1 MKKFFLLLGMLLSL
15 TINAHATDSESSE
28 SMVFLEFQKKSQS
41 QSNSRV
47 NRTPIRFPQINVTFN
62 PDENIIVIESSE
74 SIDVDVFLYD
84 ADGNVVDYSNTLN
97 TTLQLLSNG
106 EYTLYIEA
114 DSWYAIGYIN

>member
-1 MKKFFLLLGMLLSL
+1 MKKLLLLLGLIVVFAIQSFASEKEVFLSL
-15 TINAHATDSESSE
+15 KTTS
-28 SMVFLEFQKKSQS
+28 KSQTNIPVHRS
-41 QSNSRV
+41 
-47 NRTPIRFPQINVTFN
+47 PIRFPQINVIFN

-97 TTLQLLSNG
+97 TTFQLLSNG